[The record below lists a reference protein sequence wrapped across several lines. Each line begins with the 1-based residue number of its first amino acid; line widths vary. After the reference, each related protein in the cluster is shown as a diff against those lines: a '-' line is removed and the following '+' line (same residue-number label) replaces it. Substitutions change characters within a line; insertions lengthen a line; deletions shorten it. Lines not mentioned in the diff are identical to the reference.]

1 MEPFHSPYR
10 SYSPTERVRQVREE
24 IEDGYDYP
32 NYPIEQYIQ
41 WIQEQYTTVTENKR
55 ESLNDSVSRILL
67 YYFKGNARTDKETFL
82 VLVNCV
88 LEYADLLSDKLL
100 LISSLLD
107 ELVDSKLTEP
117 IIPPLIEVD
126 VSYSFHL

>member
-126 VSYSFHL
+126 VSCSFHL

>member
-1 MEPFHSPYR
+1 M
-10 SYSPTERVRQVREE
+10 REE

-32 NYPIEQYIQ
+32 NYPIEQYIK
-41 WIQEQYTTVTENKR
+41 WIHEQYASVTENKR
-55 ESLNDSVSRILL
+55 ESLNNSVFRILL

-88 LEYADLLSDKLL
+88 LEYADLLSDKLQ

-126 VSYSFHL
+126 VSCSLHFLDA